1 MKIYY
6 LLFILLSYL
15 SNLSSFTLHINN
27 HYSTIAGKIF
37 NLNSILN
44 YRFYNNDD
52 NFYCLNNYN
61 LEYYNSNKSMYLALN
76 DKHNFK
82 YLLKDKYNYF
92 ITFDIYKYK
101 YKIIINSKPIS
112 NNYTAVDVDIR
123 QNRNIKFNNTSLN
136 FKNYKRIDNIIYKYI
151 YNNIILK
158 NNEEM
163 SVDLFRFFNNY

>member
-15 SNLSSFTLHINN
+15 SNLSGFTLHINN
-27 HYSTIAGKIF
+27 HYSNIAGKIF

-61 LEYYNSNKSMYLALN
+61 LEFYNSNKSMYLALN

-82 YLLKDKYNYF
+82 YLLKDKYNYLVS
-92 ITFDIYKYK
+92 FDIYKYK
-101 YKIIINSKPIS
+101 YLIILKSRPIAY
-112 NNYTAVDVDIR
+112 NHTEIDIDIR
-123 QNRNIKFNNTSLN
+123 QDRNKLFNHNSINFNHYNRIN
-136 FKNYKRIDNIIYKYI
+136 NIIYKYI
-151 YNNIILK
+151 YYNIILK
-158 NNEEM
+158 KKD
-163 SVDLFRFFNNY
+163 DLSIELFKFFNNY